1 MPSYR
6 LHVPIGTLHPGSSP
20 ADVMEQATAA
30 LATLHV
36 IEQQE
41 VEAPLVAGRRVGRV
55 ALRFAVEAST
65 RADEDAA
72 ARHALAVVIEHL
84 EDTAAQV
91 GPPSA
96 VVLTRGAGG
105 RFRPIPTGSTR

>member
-6 LHVPIGTLHPGSSP
+6 LHVPIGALRPGCTP
-20 ADVMEQATAA
+20 ADVMEQAA
-30 LATLHV
+30 LALGTLHV

-41 VEAPLVAGRRVGRV
+41 VEAPLVAGRRVGRI

-84 EDTAAQV
+84 EDTAARV
-91 GPPSA
+91 GPAGA

-105 RFRPIPTGSTR
+105 RFRPIPTGAGR